1 MSEQICEQEAIMESS
16 KDIQA
21 AVKARYRQAAAGGGC
36 CNSSSEVVEFQQIR
50 GGDAVKNRGQ
60 ASGVR
65 MT

>member
-1 MSEQICEQEAIMESS
+1 MERS
-16 KDIQA
+16 KDIQE

-36 CNSSSEVVEFQQIR
+36 CNSSSEVVELQQIR